1 MGGVFMSLEAI
12 SSITSVE
19 DNIRQM
25 KAEAAAKAKRDIAEA
40 EKNGQ
45 EAVAA
50 AVKKAED
57 EIRELGRKAE
67 EKAKADAS
75 ELNQSTEN
83 KKAAMRV
90 KAESEMSKAAALIVE
105 RIVNG

>member
-1 MGGVFMSLEAI
+1 MSLEAI
-12 SSITSVE
+12 SSITVVE

-25 KAEAAAKAKRDIAEA
+25 KADAAAKAKRDIAAA

-45 EAVAA
+45 DAVAA

-57 EIRELGRKAE
+57 EISELVRKAE
-67 EKAKADAS
+67 TKATADAS

-90 KAESEMSKAAALIVE
+90 KAESEMNKAAALIVE
-105 RIVNG
+105 RIVNS